1 MQQSA
6 TQPPLRAAQGSLAE
20 LTKLTRQSWQRTA
33 VSWQTWHRQRCLL
46 TWTVTKYGAMQP
58 LAKKL
63 HQSSQE
69 CSLRQKCALICL
81 SGLFPLHSNNCYAW
95 ICSISDNQASANLEC
110 CWTIQVFSS
119 LLTGSCLLK
128 AYHSY
133 LRLKGSHPRKLVE
146 LISLIWAPALVDDRN
161 ISFFA

>member
-1 MQQSA
+1 MTVQAYFWSLRFETNKREIA
-6 TQPPLRAAQGSLAE
+6 TGTLWNKKQFGSVPLAAQCSSQPPRSPSVWCLAQ

-81 SGLFPLHSNNCYAW
+81 SNCYAW
-95 ICSISDNQASANLEC
+95 ICPISNNQASANLEC
-110 CWTIQVFSS
+110 CWTIKFLLIANRKFSPH
-119 LLTGSCLLK
+119 C
-128 AYHSY
+128 
-133 LRLKGSHPRKLVE
+133 
-146 LISLIWAPALVDDRN
+146 
-161 ISFFA
+161 